1 MSGALLQGMLRNG
14 LASPYLLGISA
25 GSGLVIVFFIS
36 FGLIQT
42 LIPLAAWIGAILTTL
57 IVFVLSKDGNKIVVE
72 RLVLGGVAVS
82 SLFGALQATLLLQS
96 EDGRIQAALNW
107 LIGSLNARGW
117 QEIKF
122 TALPI
127 LLALFI
133 GLFLY
138 RQLNLLSLGDELSV
152 SLGTS
157 LFRSRCLIG
166 AIATLLAACAVSIG
180 GLIGFIGL
188 IVPHFSRLLIGND
201 FKYILPFSALIGAL
215 TLSSADLISR
225 LGPIEI
231 PVGIVTALLGAP
243 VVMENLK
250 LENFS
255 TGYTNDFIIKSIDLS
270 VKSGEWLGVI
280 GPNGAGKSTLI
291 KGICRIIKPFQGSLF
306 LKGKDINRFTNKII
320 SQTIS
325 FLPQQ
330 FNSNMQV
337 TVKELVALGRS
348 PYKNFWEFDLNK
360 TDKKKINEALN
371 LVDMYDFKDTLIT
384 QLSGGQRQRAYLALA
399 LAQDPEIL
407 ILDEPTNALD
417 LKYQI
422 KFLEIIKKL
431 KEIKDVSIITI
442 LHDLNLTAR
451 YAEKILA
458 LKNGRSLGY
467 GTCSEI
473 ISDKKIKDIFDVNV
487 LVSETPYGKQVYAI
501 N

>member
-36 FGLIQT
+36 FSLIQT
-42 LIPLAAWIGAILTTL
+42 FIPFAAWIGAILTTL

-72 RLVLGGVAVS
+72 RLVLGGVAIS
-82 SLFGALQATLLLQS
+82 SLFGAIQATLLLNA

-127 LLALFI
+127 LIALFI
-133 GLFLY
+133 GIFLY

-201 FKYILPFSALIGAL
+201 FKYILPLSALIGAL

-243 VVMENLK
+243 VFMFILYNR
-250 LENFS
+250 
-255 TGYTNDFIIKSIDLS
+255 TN
-270 VKSGEWLGVI
+270 
-280 GPNGAGKSTLI
+280 
-291 KGICRIIKPFQGSLF
+291 
-306 LKGKDINRFTNKII
+306 
-320 SQTIS
+320 
-325 FLPQQ
+325 
-330 FNSNMQV
+330 
-337 TVKELVALGRS
+337 
-348 PYKNFWEFDLNK
+348 YKK
-360 TDKKKINEALN
+360 
-371 LVDMYDFKDTLIT
+371 
-384 QLSGGQRQRAYLALA
+384 
-399 LAQDPEIL
+399 
-407 ILDEPTNALD
+407 
-417 LKYQI
+417 
-422 KFLEIIKKL
+422 
-431 KEIKDVSIITI
+431 
-442 LHDLNLTAR
+442 
-451 YAEKILA
+451 
-458 LKNGRSLGY
+458 
-467 GTCSEI
+467 
-473 ISDKKIKDIFDVNV
+473 
-487 LVSETPYGKQVYAI
+487 
-501 N
+501 